1 MPITVLGGTKLAD
14 TTFSVAN
21 SCRFNAADSSYV
33 HKTQGTSTDT
43 DKYTLSVWLKR
54 GANLGAVNTWFSEGT
69 GLTAQ
74 ADYNFKAD

>member
-1 MPITVLGGTKLAD
+1 MIILPANTLATGG
-14 TTFSVAN
+14 FEVAN

-54 GANLGAVNTWFSEGT
+54 GSNLGAVNTWFS
-69 GLTAQ
+69 
-74 ADYNFKAD
+74 